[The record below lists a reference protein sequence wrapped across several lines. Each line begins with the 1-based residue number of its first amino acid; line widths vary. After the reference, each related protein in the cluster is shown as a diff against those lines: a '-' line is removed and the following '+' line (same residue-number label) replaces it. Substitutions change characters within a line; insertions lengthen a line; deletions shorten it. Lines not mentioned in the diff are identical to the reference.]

1 MYVSQEIAERIKEI
15 AKSKGIQ
22 LKDMLYEIGVGTNT
36 MQNMKTSMPK
46 TDTIAKI
53 ADYMGV
59 SVDYLLGREEK
70 PTPSKTQSGIR
81 PDEIIAVK
89 GTAAQWLELLNGMTD
104 EQLLELKDYAEYLIA
119 KGGK

>member
-1 MYVSQEIAERIKEI
+1 MFYDIFKDLCNKNAETPHAVCLKLGFSQAAASYWKKSGKLPKREHLEKIAE
-15 AKSKGIQ
+15 
-22 LKDMLYEIGVGTNT
+22 YFN
-36 MQNMKTSMPK
+36 
-46 TDTIAKI
+46 
-53 ADYMGV
+53 V
-59 SVDYLLGREEK
+59 SVDYLLGREQ
-70 PTPSKTQSGIR
+70 KTAVTKSRGGIR